1 MIFPAL
7 TGAALK
13 PGKKEE
19 SAWDLF
25 RRYGNLG
32 IELFTAVLV
41 GTGGG
46 YGLDRWFGTSPL
58 FLLLGFFFGSA
69 AGFLNIFAVIASE
82 EKKESKKGRSK
93 EE

>member
-1 MIFPAL
+1 L
-7 TGAALK
+7 E

-46 YGLDRWFGTSPL
+46 YGLDHWFGTSPL

-82 EKKESKKGRSK
+82 DKKKGASK

>member
-1 MIFPAL
+1 ML
-7 TGAALK
+7 TGAVLK

-19 SAWDLF
+19 SGWDLF

-46 YGLDRWFGTSPL
+46 YGLDRLFGTSPL
-58 FLLLGFFFGSA
+58 FLLIGFFFGSA
-69 AGFLNIFAVIASE
+69 AGFLNIFLVISSE
-82 EKKESKKGRSK
+82 DKKENNK
-93 EE
+93 ENNGEND